1 MISFNLICDH
11 DHGFEGWFNSS
22 ADYTDQ
28 QARGLVT
35 CPICDSA
42 NITKG
47 LMTPNVAA
55 KSNTKPEAS
64 GRTPAMISAPSRPN
78 LPPQMTAQITPE
90 MAKAAA
96 ETLAAMRKLQ
106 STIEK
111 HCDNVGDAFA
121 EEARKIHYG
130 ESDPRGIYGQTTDQ
144 EAESLLE
151 EGIAIAKM
159 PWLPKEQ

>member
-11 DHGFEGWFNSS
+11 GHGFEGWFNSS
-22 ADYTDQ
+22 ADYDDQ

-35 CPICDSA
+35 CPYCDSA
-42 NITKG
+42 NIAKG
-47 LMTPNVAA
+47 LMTPNVVA
-55 KSNTKPEAS
+55 KSNTKPEKSGQNLTTMARSPAS
-64 GRTPAMISAPSRPN
+64 M
-78 LPPQMTAQITPE
+78 PQDMTAQITPE

-96 ETLAAMRKLQ
+96 EAMAAMRQWQK
-106 STIEK
+106 TIEK
-111 HCDNVGDAFA
+111 ECDNVGDAFA

-130 ESDPRGIYGQTTDQ
+130 ESDPRGIYGHTTDQ
-144 EAESLLE
+144 EAEDLIE